1 MSQLV
6 VFTMI
11 QYKISPKNLN
21 SHLFSVELS
30 FATQVG
36 KVYHLSLPAWLP
48 GSYMIRD
55 FAKNIVEISAQSETQ
70 QNSENKADMGNYATN
85 IIFLDLSI
93 SQCIINAKNRPWEP
107 HKYSSKQ
114 AQDDNLDMLITW
126 IKDYDTRVDT
136 FSKHAHQKFY
146 ENFQG
151 TKKHITKLQ

>member
-70 QNSENKADMGNYATN
+70 QNSENKEDIKLSKTDKQTWQFSAVSTFTIVKYQVFAFDLVPDL
-85 IIFLDLSI
+85 IFASNDVF
-93 SQCIINAKNRPWEP
+93 K
-107 HKYSSKQ
+107 KKQ
-114 AQDDNLDMLITW
+114 
-126 IKDYDTRVDT
+126 K
-136 FSKHAHQKFY
+136 
-146 ENFQG
+146 
-151 TKKHITKLQ
+151 

>member
-70 QNSENKADMGNYATN
+70 QNSENKEDIKLRKTDKQTWQFSAVSTFTIVKYQVFA
-85 IIFLDLSI
+85 FDLSVRTTYLD
-93 SQCIINAKNRPWEP
+93 SERGFFNG
-107 HKYSSKQ
+107 SS
-114 AQDDNLDMLITW
+114 
-126 IKDYDTRVDT
+126 T
-136 FSKHAHQKFY
+136 F
-146 ENFQG
+146 
-151 TKKHITKLQ
+151 LQVQE